1 MNKRGRDEEEEGGDI
16 VFDADLAST
25 IKAVQGASTAIE
37 LEDALNGIKAGIGTH
52 ESRLSLRQAIE
63 ASVENS
69 SVKEGMN
76 AKVRRRV
83 TRALK
88 ALETEVELA
97 PVFPSKS
104 AAPAPNTVK
113 PSQQTNKPAIIQK
126 QQLPAQSKPSE
137 EEEKQPEV
145 IFDKDLASTIAAV
158 RAATTATELEDAL
171 NGVRPGIGGCHSR
184 RTLKRAIETTAK
196 KPEVD
201 AGMNAKV
208 RRRLTRALKAL
219 APGASEGLESNDSSS
234 GKKAAA
240 DDSEEQARKKAKP
253 AKAIVPYVVFVGQL
267 EYETT
272 ADELKEFLLS
282 KGIEG
287 NIKVRMLTH
296 NDTGKSKGMAFV
308 EVDYAAEM
316 YKCVALHHCMFKG
329 RMINIEKSCGGKNK
343 DHRKEKI
350 IEKRQEQ
357 STKLHDGVNRILDD
371 YSNKGIIQPEKFGSE
386 FKDKVFAYGPHLV
399 SKVSKLVI

>member
-1 MNKRGRDEEEEGGDI
+1 MMSGNKRGREEEVNVGGVEI
-16 VFDADLAST
+16 IFEKDLAST
-25 IKAVQGASTAIE
+25 IKTVMAATTAIQ
-37 LEDALNGIKAGIGTH
+37 LEDALNGVQAGIGTSA
-52 ESRLSLRQAIE
+52 SRLLLTEAIN
-63 ASVENS
+63 ASVKKS
-69 SVKEGMN
+69 SVNDGMN

-83 TRALK
+83 ARALK
-88 ALETEVELA
+88 ALELEVEDAVPTEQPTQTNVQHKPQSLPA
-97 PVFPSKS
+97 RGAV
-104 AAPAPNTVK
+104 AAPIAE
-113 PSQQTNKPAIIQK
+113 SQ
-126 QQLPAQSKPSE
+126 E
-137 EEEKQPEV
+137 PEV

-158 RAATTATELEDAL
+158 RSATTATELEDAL

-184 RTLKRAIETTAK
+184 RTLKRAIETSAK
-196 KPEVD
+196 KPEVE

-219 APGASEGLESNDSSS
+219 APGASEGLETNNNAAQEKQNND
-234 GKKAAA
+234 
-240 DDSEEQARKKAKP
+240 DEQARKKPKP
-253 AKAIVPYVVFVGQL
+253 VKAVVPYVVFVGQL
-267 EYETT
+267 DYETT

-308 EVDYAAEM
+308 EVDFAAEM
-316 YKCVALHHCMFKG
+316 YKCVALHHCIFKG

-350 IEKRQEQ
+350 SEKRQEQ
-357 STKLHDGVNRILDD
+357 SSKLHDAVNRILDD
-371 YSNKGIIQPEKFGSE
+371 YANKGVIQPEKFGSE

-399 SKVSKLVI
+399 SKVRC